1 MITIFAIPKAF
12 HGHIKIIQRNAIQS
26 WTLLKPRPRLIL
38 FGNDEGTKETAEEFN
53 IEHIPSVA
61 CSEYG
66 TPIIQDVFQQAR
78 QRSSTPLLCYLNS
91 DIILMSDFLDGVKT
105 VSESMK
111 EFLLCGRR
119 WNLDVVRPLDFS
131 EGWEEKLKQQVK
143 ISGTLEEAWAIDYFV
158 YSSNI
163 GNDMPPFIIG
173 RAGWDNWFL
182 YSVRSKRLPLIDAT
196 TSIQVVHQNHD
207 YRHVPAGSGKSY
219 AGPETDI
226 NLKLAGNL
234 ASEFSIKD
242 ATHEL
247 ASGKLKRTL
256 NKDALVRH
264 LDMMPKLKPWT
275 APIVSMIRFF
285 LRITKPIRS
294 NVVADRNKS

>member
-12 HGHIKIIQRNAIQS
+12 QGHIEIIQRNAIQS
-26 WTLLKPRPRLIL
+26 WTLLRPRPRLIL
-38 FGNDEGTKETAEEFN
+38 FGNDEGTKGVAEEFN
-53 IEHIPSVA
+53 IEHVPSVA

-66 TPIIQDVFQQAR
+66 TPIIQDVFKQAR
-78 QRSSTPLLCYLNS
+78 QLSNTPLLCYINS
-91 DIILMSDFLDGVKT
+91 DIILMSDFLDSIKVA
-105 VSESMK
+105 SESMK
-111 EFLLCGRR
+111 QFLLCGRR
-119 WNLDVVRPLDFS
+119 WNLDIVRPLDFS
-131 EGWEEKLKQQVK
+131 EGWEDHLKQQIK
-143 ISGTLEEAWAIDYFV
+143 LSGTLEEAWAIDYFV
-158 YSSNI
+158 YSSQV

-182 YSVRSKRLPLIDAT
+182 YSVRAKGIPLIDAT

-226 NLKLAGNL
+226 NLRLSGNL

-247 ASGKLKRTL
+247 YSGKLKRTL

-275 APIVSMIRFF
+275 APIVSTLRFL

-294 NVVADRNKS
+294 NVAAGRNKS

>member
-1 MITIFAIPKAF
+1 MITLFAIPKAF

-38 FGNDEGTKETAEEFN
+38 FGNDEGTKETAEEFS
-53 IEHIPSVA
+53 IEHVPAVA

-66 TPIIQDVFQQAR
+66 TPIIQDVFKQAR
-78 QRSSTPLLCYLNS
+78 QLSTTPLLCYLNS
-91 DIILMSDFLDGVKT
+91 DIILMSDFLDGVKV
-105 VSESMK
+105 VSGYMR

-131 EGWEEKLKQQVK
+131 ESWEEQLKQQVK
-143 ISGTLEEAWAIDYFV
+143 VSGTLEEAWAIDYFV

-182 YSVRSKRLPLIDAT
+182 YSVRAKGLPLIDAT
-196 TSIQVVHQNHD
+196 SSIQVVHQNHD

-226 NLKLAGNL
+226 NLKLAGRD
-234 ASEFSIKD
+234 ASEFSLKD

-247 ASGKLKRTL
+247 SSGKLKRTL

-264 LDMMPKLKPWT
+264 LDMMPILKPWT
-275 APIVSMIRFF
+275 SPIVSMIRFF

-294 NVVADRNKS
+294 SVVADRNKS

>member
-12 HGHIKIIQRNAIQS
+12 HGHIKIIQHNAIQS
-26 WTLLKPRPRLIL
+26 WTLLRPRPRLIL
-38 FGNDEGTKETAEEFN
+38 FGNDEGTKEIAEELN
-53 IEHIPSVA
+53 IEHVPSVA

-66 TPIIQDVFQQAR
+66 TPIIQDVFKQAR
-78 QRSSTPLLCYLNS
+78 QLSNTPLLCYINS
-91 DIILMSDFLDGVKT
+91 DIILMPDFLDAVKIA
-105 VSESMK
+105 SESVNQFM
-111 EFLLCGRR
+111 LCGRR
-119 WNLDVVRPLDFS
+119 WNLDIVRPLDFS
-131 EGWEEKLKQQVK
+131 EGWEEHLRQQVK

-158 YSSNI
+158 YTSPI
-163 GNDMPPFIIG
+163 GDDMPAFIIG

-182 YSVRSKRLPLIDAT
+182 YSVRAKGLPLIDAT
-196 TSIQVVHQNHD
+196 SSIQVVHQNHD

-219 AGPETDI
+219 AGPESDI
-226 NLKLAGNL
+226 NLKLAGAL

-247 ASGKLKRTL
+247 SSGKLKRKF

-294 NVVADRNKS
+294 NVATGRNKS

>member
-12 HGHIKIIQRNAIQS
+12 LGHIKIIQRNAIQS

-38 FGNDEGTKETAEEFN
+38 FGNDEGTKETAEELN
-53 IEHIPSVA
+53 IEHVPSVA
-61 CSEYG
+61 RSEYG
-66 TPIIQDVFQQAR
+66 TPIIQDVFKQAR
-78 QRSSTPLLCYLNS
+78 QLSNTPLLCYINS
-91 DIILMSDFLDGVKT
+91 DIILMNDFLDGVKT

-111 EFLLCGRR
+111 QFLLCGRR

-131 EGWEEKLKQQVK
+131 EGWEEHLKQQIK

-158 YSSNI
+158 YSSKI

-173 RAGWDNWFL
+173 RGGWDNWFL
-182 YSVRSKRLPLIDAT
+182 YSVRAKGLPLIDAT

-226 NLKLAGNL
+226 NLKLSGKL

-247 ASGKLKRTL
+247 SSGKLKRTL
-256 NKDALVRH
+256 HKDALVRH

-294 NVVADRNKS
+294 NVVAGRNKS

>member
-26 WTLLKPRPRLIL
+26 WTLLRPRPRLIL
-38 FGNDEGTKETAEEFN
+38 FGSDEGTKETAEELN
-53 IEHIPSVA
+53 IEHVPSVA

-66 TPIIQDVFQQAR
+66 TPIIQDVFKQAR
-78 QRSSTPLLCYLNS
+78 QLSTTPLLCYINS
-91 DIILMSDFLDGVKT
+91 DIILMNDFMDAVKIA
-105 VSESMK
+105 SESMK
-111 EFLLCGRR
+111 DFLLCGRR
-119 WNLDVVRPLDFS
+119 WNLDVVSPLDFS
-131 EGWEEKLKQQVK
+131 EDWEQRLKQQTKMVG
-143 ISGTLEEAWAIDYFV
+143 ILEESWAIDYFV

-182 YSVRSKRLPLIDAT
+182 YSVRAKGLPLIDAT
-196 TSIQVVHQNHD
+196 ASIQVVHQNHD

-226 NLKLAGNL
+226 NLQLSGKLAT
-234 ASEFSIKD
+234 EFSIKD

-247 ASGKLKRTL
+247 SSGKLKRTL

-275 APIVSMIRFF
+275 APFVSTIRFF

-294 NVVADRNKS
+294 NVVPDRNKS

>member
-12 HGHIKIIQRNAIQS
+12 QGHIKIIQRNAIQS

-38 FGNDEGTKETAEEFN
+38 FGNDEGTKETAEELN
-53 IEHIPSVA
+53 IEHVPSVA

-66 TPIIQDVFQQAR
+66 TPIIQDVFKQAR
-78 QRSSTPLLCYLNS
+78 EISTTPLLCYINS
-91 DIILMSDFLDGVKT
+91 DIILMSDFLDAIKT
-105 VSESMK
+105 TSKSMK
-111 EFLLCGRR
+111 QFLLCGRR
-119 WNLDVVRPLDFS
+119 WNLDVVRPLDFT
-131 EGWEEKLKQQVK
+131 EGWEEHLKQQVK
-143 ISGTLEEAWAIDYFV
+143 IAGRLEEAWAIDYFV

-182 YSVRSKRLPLIDAT
+182 YSVRAKGLPLINAT
-196 TSIQVVHQNHD
+196 TSIQVIHQNHD

-226 NLKLAGNL
+226 NLKLSGKL

-247 ASGKLKRTL
+247 SSGKLKRTL

-285 LRITKPIRS
+285 LRITKPLRS
-294 NVVADRNKS
+294 NVVAGRNKS

>member
-12 HGHIKIIQRNAIQS
+12 QGHIKIIQRNAIQS

-38 FGNDEGTKETAEEFN
+38 FGNDEGTKETAEELN
-53 IEHIPSVA
+53 IEHVPSVA

-66 TPIIQDVFQQAR
+66 TPIIQDVFKQAR
-78 QRSSTPLLCYLNS
+78 QLSTTPLLCYINS
-91 DIILMSDFLDGVKT
+91 DIILMPDFLDAIKT
-105 VSESMK
+105 TLESMK
-111 EFLLCGRR
+111 QFLLCGRR
-119 WNLDVVRPLDFS
+119 WNLDVVRPLDFT
-131 EGWEEKLKQQVK
+131 EGWEERLKQQVK

-182 YSVRSKRLPLIDAT
+182 YSVRAKGLPLIDAT

-226 NLKLAGNL
+226 NLKLSGNL

-247 ASGKLKRTL
+247 SFGKLKRTL

-294 NVVADRNKS
+294 NVVAGRNKS

>member
-12 HGHIKIIQRNAIQS
+12 NGHIKIIQRNAIQS
-26 WTLLKPRPRLIL
+26 WTLLRPRPRLIL
-38 FGNDEGTKETAEEFN
+38 FGSDEGTKEIAEELN
-53 IEHIPSVA
+53 IEHVPSVA

-66 TPIIQDVFQQAR
+66 TPIIQDVFRQAR
-78 QRSSTPLLCYLNS
+78 QLSNTPLLCYINS
-91 DIILMSDFLDGVKT
+91 DIILMNDFMDAVKIA
-105 VSESMK
+105 SESMK
-111 EFLLCGRR
+111 QFLLCGRR
-119 WNLDVVRPLDFS
+119 WNLDVVNPLDFS
-131 EGWEEKLKQQVK
+131 EGWEERLKQQVT
-143 ISGTLEEAWAIDYFV
+143 IDGILEETWAIDYFV

-182 YSVRSKRLPLIDAT
+182 YSVRANGLPLIDAT

-226 NLKLAGNL
+226 NLQLSGKLAT
-234 ASEFSIKD
+234 EFSIKD

-247 ASGKLKRTL
+247 SSGKLKRIW

-294 NVVADRNKS
+294 NVVTDRNKS